1 MRAVARQ
8 KRDTK
13 IDELLAEGW
22 SVRIIAE
29 TVGAT
34 ERIVYGQQA
43 KRRGKEVAED
53 PLLAELAEL
62 EKIYPTPPLP
72 DMGGV
77 LDFLEQYKALA

>member
-43 KRRGKEVAED
+43 KRREKEVAED
-53 PLLAELAEL
+53 PLLAELEASM
-62 EKIYPTPPLP
+62 PPVP
-72 DMGGV
+72 PVVGV
-77 LDFLEQYKALA
+77 LDILEQYR